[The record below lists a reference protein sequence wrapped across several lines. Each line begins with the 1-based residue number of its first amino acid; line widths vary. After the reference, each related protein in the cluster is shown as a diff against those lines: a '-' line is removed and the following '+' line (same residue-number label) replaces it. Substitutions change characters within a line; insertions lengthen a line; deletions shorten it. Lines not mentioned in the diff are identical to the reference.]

1 MTEQNE
7 TNPGPEIPAE
17 GSENGEGTESAPK
30 PASKWQRI
38 GAGFLE
44 SYRFA
49 IKTILSLAVVFLFF
63 QTIISFF
70 QDNVVFMPFEVPSAL
85 SGKGYTGKVIASH
98 LSDKVGRV
106 RRSVVRTDRN
116 LSVRL
121 SPPEQGPDIQ
131 VPGAD
136 ISLQVLLTNLN
147 ILVGKKK
154 NQVTGEAVVD
164 GDELRLTVRISG
176 RPGKTLTGTPQ
187 EIDDVLQVAA
197 EFILKV
203 MEPLTLAR
211 YYYWKRDYEAMAEVA
226 QFLRNNRPDDQQRAV
241 AFLIDGMIL
250 LDQRKLEDA
259 LQAFERAASLDP
271 ADPDAYAHQ
280 GIILDEMGRFEDAI
294 AQFRKTLELDP
305 HYVSAIN
312 NWSITLFKMG
322 DLDRAI
328 AKTRQVIQ
336 TNPTYADAYN
346 NWAFFLNEKGRY
358 EEALPKIRKA
368 VELKPD
374 APVYYETWGESLTG
388 LERYDRAIEKYRKA
402 LAMDPETHSVYYAWG
417 NTLKKMGKT
426 EEAVEK
432 YRKVIEMDPEG
443 YYGQQARDRI
453 EELDPSSGL
462 ESKGD
467 APA

>member
-1 MTEQNE
+1 MTETPNE
-7 TNPGPEIPAE
+7 TDPGADAAPEKDP
-17 GSENGEGTESAPK
+17 TETASPEH
-30 PASKWQRI
+30 PSKWRRI
-38 GAGFLE
+38 GTGFVE

-49 IKTILSLAVVFLFF
+49 IKMILSLAVVFLFF

-98 LSDKVGRV
+98 LSDKVGQMRQ
-106 RRSVVRTDRN
+106 SVVRTDRN

-121 SPPEQGPDIQ
+121 SPPSEGPDIQ

-136 ISLQVLLTNLN
+136 LSLQVLLTHLD
-147 ILVGKKK
+147 IVLGREK

-164 GDELRLTVRISG
+164 GDQLRLTVRLAG

-187 EIDDVLQVAA
+187 EIDDVLQATA

-211 YYYWKRDYEAMAEVA
+211 YYYWKRDYAAMEEVA
-226 QFLRNNRPDDQQRAV
+226 QFLRNNRPNDQQRAIS
-241 AFLIDGMIL
+241 FLIDGMIL
-250 LDQRKLEDA
+250 LDKRKLEDA

-280 GIILDEMGRFEDAI
+280 GIILDEMGRFEEAM
-294 AQFRKTLELDP
+294 AMFRKTLQLDP
-305 HYVSAIN
+305 KYVSAIN

-322 DLDRAI
+322 DLDGAI

-346 NWAFFLNEKGRY
+346 NWAFFLNEKGQY
-358 EEALPKIRKA
+358 KEALPKIRKA
-368 VELKPD
+368 VELKPHV
-374 APVYYETWGESLTG
+374 PVYYETWGESLTG
-388 LERYDRAIEKYRKA
+388 LEQYDRAIQKYQKA
-402 LAMDPETHSVYYAWG
+402 LELDPATHSVYYAWG

-426 EEAVEK
+426 GEALEK
-432 YRKVIEMDPEG
+432 YRKAEEMDPDG
-443 YYGQQARDRI
+443 YYGQQARSRI
-453 EELDPSSGL
+453 AEFESSETGPQEEALQ
-462 ESKGD
+462 
-467 APA
+467 